1 MKPKA
6 VYGSREQGRHG
17 INEVGA
23 PGVVTEVTKRERT
36 TRGLDRTKD
45 RAGGPG
51 VPSPGGEWPV
61 GLGALGTISGEL
73 AVTPA

>member
-6 VYGSREQGRHG
+6 VYGSKEQGRHG

-23 PGVVTEVTKRERT
+23 PGFVTGVTKRAR
-36 TRGLDRTKD
+36 TRGLDRKKD

-51 VPSPGGEWPV
+51 VPSPGGELLV
-61 GLGALGTISGEL
+61 GVGALGTISGEL